1 VAQQFPIHNTLQ
13 LTAVSSARF
22 ERKSTTTLE
31 DSSWTDHTELKTSE
45 TSVKAKLALRE
56 AIYAPY
62 QHHPWFQPESDDSR
76 PQRPA
81 RLDKFTR
88 IPLRGDRRV
97 APLEVPVLLDPEL
110 VTATRAVHCVD
121 LLSGDNLDDVEVM
134 DRD

>member
-1 VAQQFPIHNTLQ
+1 VAQQFPTHH
-13 LTAVSSARF
+13 
-22 ERKSTTTLE
+22 TTN
-31 DSSWTDHTELKTSE
+31 HTELKTSE
-45 TSVKAKLALRE
+45 ISVKAKPALRE
-56 AIYAPY
+56 TIYAPY

-97 APLEVPVLLDPEL
+97 APLEVPVLADPEL
-110 VTATRAVHCVD
+110 RAVHCVD
-121 LLSGDNLDDVEVM
+121 LVSGGNLDDVEVM